1 MFVTL
6 GIEVDE
12 MIDVNGVVLLVV
24 DKKVLL
30 LAFFLSVCG
39 GVVHALV
46 TLESIVLFVEFS
58 DFAVLLV
65 TNQDKRSF
73 P

>member
-39 GVVHALV
+39 GVVHAFV

-65 TNQDKRSF
+65 TNQEKRSF